1 MDSLQHF
8 VKPAYGPYGRR
19 VVLDSDYLVS
29 NMNHMNTLEYS
40 KQVAENVSKALNG
53 ANLSVSATAEK
64 TGIPRTTLSRHLN
77 HPETAP
83 FDVIELSR
91 IASITRKTVSSLTR
105 FKATPALTDKAVA

>member
-1 MDSLQHF
+1 M
-8 VKPAYGPYGRR
+8 
-19 VVLDSDYLVS
+19 LDSAYLVS
-29 NMNHMNTLEYS
+29 KVNHMNTLEYS
-40 KQVAENVSKALNG
+40 KQVAENVSKALDG
-53 ANLSVSATAEK
+53 ANLSVSAAAEK

-105 FKATPALTDKAVA
+105 FKATPALADKEAR

>member
-8 VKPAYGPYGRR
+8 VKPAYCPYGRR

-29 NMNHMNTLEYS
+29 NMNTLEYS

-53 ANLSVSATAEK
+53 ANLSVSAAAEK

-105 FKATPALTDKAVA
+105 FKATPALAGKEVA

>member
-8 VKPAYGPYGRR
+8 VKPAYCPYGRR

-29 NMNHMNTLEYS
+29 KVNHMNTLKYS
-40 KQVAENVSKALNG
+40 KQVAENVSKALDG